1 MRKAQAKGPR
11 EGVSSVVDDSVVL
24 QLRALWRRYEHHC
37 MQIDSCPSVVLKQDI
52 LQQIDKQEHLKKIT
66 LSFQDCGA
74 SDAILPSLQPLL
86 MAIREE
92 RYTHAQEFHIW
103 SLSLKETD
111 IVELCLL
118 LEKRGRTVYPFRSLE
133 LLDCRLTEW
142 SLERLGRA
150 AGISYLTKLCLDYT
164 RMGQEGLKGLLSGGL
179 GTSQICSLSLCYCGL
194 GSWSGTLLASL
205 LTNSSV
211 RELYIN
217 GNELQCVGAIELLR
231 TVADNSL
238 KMAEVQNRTTSIT
251 GETELISQMPNMSPR
266 KKKAKNKGKK
276 KKKREKAKSG
286 PGAAGGPWL
295 EKLHMFDNSIDHSG
309 KEGPNQLTRFLELLC
324 ILVKF
329 SSHLTELDLGENH
342 IGEDGGKVLLEALRE
357 RKAAKLSPIKIQVST
372 RMSTETFSAILKSA
386 KELKS
391 GKKRRKT
398 KGKTK

>member
-1 MRKAQAKGPR
+1 MQKAHSGR
-11 EGVSSVVDDSVVL
+11 SSAVDDAVVL
-24 QLRALWRRYEHHC
+24 QLRALWTRYEHHC
-37 MQIDSCPSVVLKQDI
+37 MQNDSCPSAVLKQDI
-52 LQQIDKQEHLKKIT
+52 LHHIDKQQHLKKIT
-66 LSFQDCGA
+66 LSFPDCRP

-86 MAIREE
+86 MAIRNE

-103 SLSLKETD
+103 SLSLKQKD

-133 LLDCRLTEW
+133 LLDCKLTEW
-142 SLERLGRA
+142 SLERLGKA
-150 AGISYLTKLCLDYT
+150 SGISYLTTLCLDYT
-164 RMGQEGLKGLLSGGL
+164 RVGQEGLKGLLSGGV
-179 GTSQICSLSLCYCGL
+179 GTSQIFSLSLCYCGL

-217 GNELQCVGAIELLR
+217 GNELQCGGAIELLR
-231 TVADNSL
+231 PVAENSQ
-238 KMAEVQNRTTSIT
+238 KMAEIQNRTTSIT
-251 GETELISQMPNMSPR
+251 DETELISQMSNMSSR
-266 KKKAKNKGKK
+266 QKKAKNKGKK
-276 KKKREKAKSG
+276 TKKKREKTKSG
-286 PGAAGGPWL
+286 PGAAEGPWL
-295 EKLHMFDNSIDHSG
+295 EKLHMFDNSIDHPG
-309 KEGPNQLTRFLELLC
+309 KEGPNQLTQFLELLC
-324 ILVKF
+324 ILVQF

-357 RKAAKLSPIKIQVST
+357 RQTAKLSPIKIQVST

-398 KGKTK
+398 KGKKK

>member
-1 MRKAQAKGPR
+1 MRKAQSGGPR
-11 EGVSSVVDDSVVL
+11 GEASSEVDDAVVL

-37 MQIDSCPSVVLKQDI
+37 MQIDSCPSAVLKQDI
-52 LQQIDKQEHLKKIT
+52 LHQIDKQEHLKKIT
-66 LSFQDCGA
+66 LSFPDCGP
-74 SDAILPSLQPLL
+74 SDTILPSLQPLL
-86 MAIREE
+86 MAIRDE

-103 SLSLKETD
+103 SLSLKQKD
-111 IVELCLL
+111 VVELCLL
-118 LEKRGRTVYPFRSLE
+118 LEQRGRTVYPFRSLE
-133 LLDCRLTEW
+133 LLDCKLTEW
-142 SLERLGRA
+142 SLERLGKA
-150 AGISYLTKLCLDYT
+150 AGISYLTTLCLDYT
-164 RMGQEGLKGLLSGGL
+164 CVGQEGLKGLLSGGL

-217 GNELQCVGAIELLR
+217 GNELQCGGASELLR
-231 TVADNSL
+231 PVAENSQ
-238 KMAEVQNRTTSIT
+238 KMAEIQNRTTSIT
-251 GETELISQMPNMSPR
+251 DEISQMSNTSSR
-266 KKKAKNKGKK
+266 QKKAKNKGKK
-276 KKKREKAKSG
+276 MKKKREKAKSS
-286 PGAAGGPWL
+286 PGASGGPWL
-295 EKLHMFDNSIDHSG
+295 KKLHMFDNSIDHSE
-309 KEGPNQLTRFLELLC
+309 KEQLTRFLELLC
-324 ILVKF
+324 ILVRF

-357 RKAAKLSPIKIQVST
+357 RQAAKLSPIKIQVST

>member
-111 IVELCLL
+111 IVELMQLVPEQGVFLGSQACCNSNQSFPCKQRNVCLVTSLTCLL

-324 ILVKF
+324 IKM
-329 SSHLTELDLGENH
+329 
-342 IGEDGGKVLLEALRE
+342 
-357 RKAAKLSPIKIQVST
+357 T
-372 RMSTETFSAILKSA
+372 R
-386 KELKS
+386 
-391 GKKRRKT
+391 
-398 KGKTK
+398 